1 MTTSK
6 PRLALVTG
14 NVPNIDEID
23 QFRLLVDTYEVN
35 VISSVS
41 ICEYLKENS
50 FFNDLTCIALQDHDE
65 NPTFLPGL
73 EQVLKNYDLVVVKG
87 RLGLFAYQT
96 IKAKW
101 QSRFRLFV
109 WVDNLVPFPA
119 NDIDQMRTIRQEV
132 TNAADGFI
140 VQSRHAKS
148 VLEVEGIES
157 DRITDMIPWVEQRAQ
172 RDGKSRAEARSS
184 IGLAEGDI
192 VIGYIG
198 LLEWEEGLMNLAAA
212 IKVAKLKDPGLAR
225 RLRVAISGI
234 GSWSGQLRSH
244 FVSMGIDDQVVFVP
258 PSRKAQTAI
267 LNAVDAMYLSG
278 YPAQDRVDGDPY
290 RVLLPVTN
298 GIPLLASRSP
308 IVEEICGK
316 HRLDFCIGSS
326 ESLYKA
332 LKKVQDATV
341 LKNDIVHKNLQ
352 LVKSKYS
359 KEAVSRNMKM
369 IFEKFNQVIQ
379 ASDDGSIDHLVVEIE
394 LRVKNK
400 QYLAAVEIIENL
412 FSQVDV
418 PIHHEANL
426 YRLMGDCFAK
436 LSDNDAAKD
445 AYIKAAELD
454 PFSAKTYVGLGTLGL
469 LKASHD
475 ISVIHFQKAV
485 SLSPLDEMANL
496 GLGLAFQGLNEC
508 NEAIKWVEKSIEVNR
523 ENTAALYTLVKL
535 AYDVEQY
542 DSAINALTYYYEL
555 HPNDHEMSYALGG
568 LYFKIGNYN
577 QVSVLMNR
585 MIKVDPMDSRAH
597 SLLRDA
603 ERGLEKKVSTSN
615 A

>member
-212 IKVAKLKDPGLAR
+212 IKVAKLKDPG
-225 RLRVAISGI
+225 
-234 GSWSGQLRSH
+234 
-244 FVSMGIDDQVVFVP
+244 
-258 PSRKAQTAI
+258 
-267 LNAVDAMYLSG
+267 
-278 YPAQDRVDGDPY
+278 
-290 RVLLPVTN
+290 
-298 GIPLLASRSP
+298 
-308 IVEEICGK
+308 
-316 HRLDFCIGSS
+316 
-326 ESLYKA
+326 
-332 LKKVQDATV
+332 
-341 LKNDIVHKNLQ
+341 
-352 LVKSKYS
+352 
-359 KEAVSRNMKM
+359 
-369 IFEKFNQVIQ
+369 
-379 ASDDGSIDHLVVEIE
+379 
-394 LRVKNK
+394 
-400 QYLAAVEIIENL
+400 
-412 FSQVDV
+412 
-418 PIHHEANL
+418 
-426 YRLMGDCFAK
+426 K
-436 LSDNDAAKD
+436 L
-445 AYIKAAELD
+445 
-454 PFSAKTYVGLGTLGL
+454 
-469 LKASHD
+469 
-475 ISVIHFQKAV
+475 
-485 SLSPLDEMANL
+485 
-496 GLGLAFQGLNEC
+496 
-508 NEAIKWVEKSIEVNR
+508 
-523 ENTAALYTLVKL
+523 
-535 AYDVEQY
+535 
-542 DSAINALTYYYEL
+542 
-555 HPNDHEMSYALGG
+555 
-568 LYFKIGNYN
+568 
-577 QVSVLMNR
+577 
-585 MIKVDPMDSRAH
+585 
-597 SLLRDA
+597 
-603 ERGLEKKVSTSN
+603 
-615 A
+615 